1 MVGEPSRPR
10 TKLDCS
16 DEKKCAS
23 GIFFYISG
31 DLIIRGAL
39 NSFSRL
45 QQFYLPI
52 SLSTR

>member
-23 GIFFYISG
+23 GSFFISG
-31 DLIIRGAL
+31 DLIIRDAL